1 VTGLLVT
8 AVRNATGQ
16 PAPTGPLLASIAVRW
31 IAGRVLV
38 LTPFGWSSAVVNAA
52 FPVAVAAGIGM
63 PLLRA
68 GNRRNYF
75 FIALLLVMAAA
86 VFVLHLAQL
95 GVFDVPGWLGAQIG
109 LDVVCLSE
117 LGLVPSPLA
126 THALSI

>member
-1 VTGLLVT
+1 DKSRPHLV
-8 AVRNATGQ
+8 AVLWMT
-16 PAPTGPLLASIAVRW
+16 
-31 IAGRVLV
+31 GRVLV
-38 LTPFGWSSAVVNAA
+38 LTPLGWSSAVVNAA
-52 FPVAVAAGIGM
+52 FPVAVAVGIGM